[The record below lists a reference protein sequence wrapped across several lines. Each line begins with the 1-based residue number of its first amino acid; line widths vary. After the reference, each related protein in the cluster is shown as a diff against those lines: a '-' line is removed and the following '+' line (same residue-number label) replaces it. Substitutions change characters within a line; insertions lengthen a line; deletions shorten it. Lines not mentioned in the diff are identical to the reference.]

1 MSEKEMVGT
10 VPDKLL
16 KTLNV
21 NGKDVKMSGGRSER
35 CENTIIQVHQC
46 LSQRKTKIQKEKD
59 VVSGS
64 PILKTNDGRRVS
76 PRVVFLSAHV
86 SVTLLFAQCDS
97 TNKQTNKQQ
106 IESTVQKP
114 FKNLILGN

>member
-21 NGKDVKMSGGRSER
+21 NGKDGKMSGGRSER
-35 CENTIIQVHQC
+35 SENTIIQVHQC

-64 PILKTNDGRRVS
+64 PILKTNDGRRIADPLVNFFRHLSPCDLFDGSKKASQVS
-76 PRVVFLSAHV
+76 LP
-86 SVTLLFAQCDS
+86 
-97 TNKQTNKQQ
+97 
-106 IESTVQKP
+106 P
-114 FKNLILGN
+114 FGIF